1 MPGDE
6 TAFDHFTGISVDG
19 KALSKE
25 DYTAE
30 AGNVKV
36 KLSDR
41 FLEGLAVGEH
51 TIKAEFDDGSAEAKF
66 SVQAAQATIPQGSG
80 ESGNQATKNV
90 VPQRT
95 VSSANPVSN
104 QVTAVG
110 PVVAQTAKTAPVTGD
125 SNGNVWIITAAV
137 TGAAA
142 AMLSG
147 VVVYRKKRR

>member
-1 MPGDE
+1 MDC
-6 TAFDHFTGISVDG
+6 
-19 KALSKE
+19 K
-25 DYTAE
+25 
-30 AGNVKV
+30 
-36 KLSDR
+36 R
-41 FLEGLAVGEH
+41 CEH

-66 SVQAAQATIPQGSG
+66 RVQAAQAVVPQGSG
-80 ESGNQATKNV
+80 ETGNQATNTV
-90 VPQRT
+90 TPQRT

-147 VVVYRKKRR
+147 AVVYRRKKR